1 MVGTS
6 PRITQAGSI
15 HSFRCHKSRILRII
29 RREMTSIGE
38 LFLQQLGNGV
48 KSRSNLLLEN
58 LFEVAGT
65 VGRFKSQRNAGAVEQ
80 QCLGHKFEVI
90 RNSGVWR
97 PIEELFYGDPSD
109 GVVVLLKRTEAESGI
124 NVFVSAS
131 EEAGF
136 RARELLERLIVDKHS
151 ERTLDRFAFR
161 TTHAKIYGGRFT
173 RPIGGLH
180 WPSLKHEIARLWK
193 EDAGCGHA
201 GIHRVR
207 LRLNVQGVRG
217 KSNRPAEL
225 LVR

>member
-6 PRITQAGSI
+6 QRIIKAGSI
-15 HSFRCHKSRILRII
+15 NPFRFQKIGKFGTSPRELTRMENLSF
-29 RREMTSIGE
+29 
-38 LFLQQLGNGV
+38 QQLGNGV

-136 RARELLERLIVDKHS
+136 RARELL
-151 ERTLDRFAFR
+151 
-161 TTHAKIYGGRFT
+161 
-173 RPIGGLH
+173 
-180 WPSLKHEIARLWK
+180 
-193 EDAGCGHA
+193 
-201 GIHRVR
+201 
-207 LRLNVQGVRG
+207 
-217 KSNRPAEL
+217 
-225 LVR
+225 